1 MDYLINSEERLATC
15 IADLRQNFDEHK
27 YMRINVRLGRDRTG
41 DQNALSFAMYRELAK
56 QDNQGD
62 EDYYRS
68 TCKLTIGIPI
78 LARNPKVAE
87 KLAMLKQYG
96 MTYEDKLALM
106 IEPFDF
112 PVTRLMTREEFS
124 EYIDRIGQKW
134 PNVDFESA
142 KRVNGY

>member
-1 MDYLINSEERLATC
+1 MDYLINSEDRLSTC
-15 IADLRQNFDEHK
+15 ITDLRQNFDEHK
-27 YMRINVRLGRDRTG
+27 YMRVNVRLGRDRTV

-56 QDNQGD
+56 QDAQGE

-87 KLAMLKQYG
+87 KLSMLKSYS
-96 MTYEDKLALM
+96 MTYEDKLNLM
-106 IEPFDF
+106 LYPFDF

-124 EYIDRIGQKW
+124 EYIDRICQKW